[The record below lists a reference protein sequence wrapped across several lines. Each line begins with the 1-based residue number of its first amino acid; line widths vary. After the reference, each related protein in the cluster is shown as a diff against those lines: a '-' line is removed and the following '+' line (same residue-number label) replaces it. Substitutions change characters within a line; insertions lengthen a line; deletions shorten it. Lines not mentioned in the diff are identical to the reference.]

1 MNKKYRNIII
11 IIASVSSAILG
22 GQVINNYGWIAGIFT
37 AAFIGAIV
45 GIVGRVVIKKI
56 KAKYNF
62 LQSQNKEGG

>member
-45 GIVGRVVIKKI
+45 GIVGRIVIKVKS
-56 KAKYNF
+56 NSNQERR
-62 LQSQNKEGG
+62 L

>member
-22 GQVINNYGWIAGIFT
+22 GQVINNYGWIAGVFA

-45 GIVGRVVIKKI
+45 GIVGRVVIKKRG
-56 KAKYNF
+56 N
-62 LQSQNKEGG
+62 SNKGKN

>member
-37 AAFIGAIV
+37 AAFIGTIV
-45 GIVGRVVIKKI
+45 GIVGRVVIKKRGNSNNRI
-56 KAKYNF
+56 KIK
-62 LQSQNKEGG
+62 L

>member
-37 AAFIGAIV
+37 AAFIGAVV
-45 GIVGRVVIKKI
+45 GIVGRVVIKVKS
-56 KAKYNF
+56 N
-62 LQSQNKEGG
+62 SN

>member
-37 AAFIGAIV
+37 AAFIGTIV
-45 GIVGRVVIKKI
+45 GIVGRVIIKTRG
-56 KAKYNF
+56 N
-62 LQSQNKEGG
+62 SNKGKN